1 MAPTPVTALLAAVI
15 LVELTIVL
23 VPLAQVYAVG
33 TIFAIIP
40 LMVVTMIAIVVA
52 SMIAASSDN
61 HFLGSGRLGRCR
73 GSESRSE
80 KKKTQIFCC

>member
-1 MAPTPVTALLAAVI
+1 MAPTPVTALLTPVI
-15 LVELTIVL
+15 SMELTIIS

-33 TIFAIIP
+33 TVFAVIP

-52 SMIAASSDN
+52 SMLAASSDN
-61 HFLGSGRLGRCR
+61 HFLRSARLGGCR

-80 KKKTQIFCC
+80 KNKSQIFCC

>member
-1 MAPTPVTALLAAVI
+1 MAPSPVTALLALVI
-15 LVELTIVL
+15 SVELTIVS

-33 TIFAIIP
+33 TIFAVIP
-40 LMVVTMIAIVVA
+40 LMVVAMVAIVVA

-61 HFLGSGRLGRCR
+61 HFLGISHQGCRR
-73 GSESRSE
+73 GSERRGE

>member
-1 MAPTPVTALLAAVI
+1 MAPIPVIALLVPAI
-15 LVELTIVL
+15 SVELPIL
-23 VPLAQVYAVG
+23 PVPLTQVYAVG
-33 TIFAIIP
+33 TIFAVIP

-52 SMIAASSDN
+52 GMIAASRDY
-61 HFLGSGRLGRCR
+61 HFLGSARLGCCR